1 MFNNDYLLNEYNSNY
16 YSNNSF
22 YSSNN
27 SRLLQ
32 SNINNYNNILP
43 MNNQNSLMRNYPN
56 IQNSNIYNYNR
67 NDEFFNKELE
77 HIQRVKDKIQNMK
90 IEKLNKI
97 KEECTFEPKIN
108 TNYKS
113 FYYQNKELENN
124 NINKRNQY
132 QEQLQQIE
140 PNRFQKSYKN
150 IPSNMNNLNNQ
161 KIIKLKK
168 KEPLEIIQESNN
180 NLNQNSLIIKK
191 KKENKKRSYSEKKK
205 GIKIIEDLSLAR
217 KRRTDKTKRL
227 MKERNFTPKIRK
239 SDKYKDKVTMSFQD
253 RVLKSIE
260 LKNKYKKGKNND
272 INNKLK
278 TEDIMS
284 PDEMVRFVDK
294 NDINKDRKEDDELYK
309 KVNNT
314 EYNNENMNKDN
325 KKESDNYSFSND
337 INKKEIEKNKMLLM
351 NRIKDEH
358 KIGFK
363 VRKDDDEDIKEKEDI
378 KDMNNNIEEMELN
391 KEKNE
396 NKDNML
402 KIEEYTEN
410 KNSKF
415 SLNSNEFHSKALKSI
430 LEKNKNEN

>member
-1 MFNNDYLLNEYNSNY
+1 
-16 YSNNSF
+16 
-22 YSSNN
+22 
-27 SRLLQ
+27 
-32 SNINNYNNILP
+32 
-43 MNNQNSLMRNYPN
+43 
-56 IQNSNIYNYNR
+56 
-67 NDEFFNKELE
+67 
-77 HIQRVKDKIQNMK
+77 
-90 IEKLNKI
+90 
-97 KEECTFEPKIN
+97 
-108 TNYKS
+108 
-113 FYYQNKELENN
+113 
-124 NINKRNQY
+124 
-132 QEQLQQIE
+132 
-140 PNRFQKSYKN
+140 
-150 IPSNMNNLNNQ
+150 
-161 KIIKLKK
+161 
-168 KEPLEIIQESNN
+168 
-180 NLNQNSLIIKK
+180 
-191 KKENKKRSYSEKKK
+191 
-205 GIKIIEDLSLAR
+205 
-217 KRRTDKTKRL
+217 
-227 MKERNFTPKIRK
+227 
-239 SDKYKDKVTMSFQD
+239 
-253 RVLKSIE
+253 
-260 LKNKYKKGKNND
+260 
-272 INNKLK
+272 
-278 TEDIMS
+278 MS